1 MIKSG
6 DYQYILLTDGT
17 AELTNYTAYAEF
29 LTVPAQIDGHAVTSI
44 GSEAFINS
52 EFLSSI
58 ILPDCLTTIGIDAF
72 CGCSFLTSITLP
84 DSLLSIGGNP
94 FAHCD
99 KLTQIQVSP
108 DHSTL
113 VTINGVLFNKAEKEL
128 ICYPYAF
135 MQESYTVPCGITS
148 IGNNAFYE
156 CSSLTSITLPDNLT
170 TIEAWAFSGC
180 ESLESIT
187 LPGSPTCIRNW
198 AFSGCKSLASIA
210 LPNSLTTIGNGAFAG
225 CESLTNIT
233 LPSSLTTIGNWAFE
247 SCSVSLSFTV
257 VRGSWAEN
265 WCKENG
271 KNYTYSNSID

>member
-84 DSLLSIGGNP
+84 
-94 FAHCD
+94 
-99 KLTQIQVSP
+99 
-108 DHSTL
+108 
-113 VTINGVLFNKAEKEL
+113 
-128 ICYPYAF
+128 
-135 MQESYTVPCGITS
+135 
-148 IGNNAFYE
+148 
-156 CSSLTSITLPDNLT
+156 
-170 TIEAWAFSGC
+170 
-180 ESLESIT
+180 
-187 LPGSPTCIRNW
+187 
-198 AFSGCKSLASIA
+198 
-210 LPNSLTTIGNGAFAG
+210 
-225 CESLTNIT
+225 
-233 LPSSLTTIGNWAFE
+233 SSLTTIGNWAFE
-247 SCSVSLSFTV
+247 SCSVSLNFTA
-257 VRGSWAEN
+257 VRGSWAES

>member
-29 LTVPAQIDGHAVTSI
+29 LTVPAQIDGRAVTSI

-72 CGCSFLTSITLP
+72 
-84 DSLLSIGGNP
+84 
-94 FAHCD
+94 
-99 KLTQIQVSP
+99 
-108 DHSTL
+108 
-113 VTINGVLFNKAEKEL
+113 
-128 ICYPYAF
+128 
-135 MQESYTVPCGITS
+135 
-148 IGNNAFYE
+148 YE
-156 CSSLTSITLPDNLT
+156 CSSLTSITLP
-170 TIEAWAFSGC
+170 S
-180 ESLESIT
+180 
-187 LPGSPTCIRNW
+187 
-198 AFSGCKSLASIA
+198 
-210 LPNSLTTIGNGAFAG
+210 SLTSIGSWAFAG

-233 LPSSLTTIGNWAFE
+233 LPNSLTTIGNWAFE
-247 SCSVSLSFTV
+247 SCPVSLNFTV
-257 VRGSWAEN
+257 VRGSWAES

>member
-72 CGCSFLTSITLP
+72 CGCSFHTSITLP
-84 DSLLSIGGNP
+84 N
-94 FAHCD
+94 
-99 KLTQIQVSP
+99 
-108 DHSTL
+108 
-113 VTINGVLFNKAEKEL
+113 
-128 ICYPYAF
+128 
-135 MQESYTVPCGITS
+135 
-148 IGNNAFYE
+148 
-156 CSSLTSITLPDNLT
+156 SLTS
-170 TIEAWAFSGC
+170 IEAWAFSGC
-180 ESLESIT
+180 ESLASIT
-187 LPGSPTCIRNW
+187 LPD
-198 AFSGCKSLASIA
+198 
-210 LPNSLTTIGNGAFAG
+210 
-225 CESLTNIT
+225 
-233 LPSSLTTIGNWAFE
+233 SLTTIGNWAFK
-247 SCSVSLSFTV
+247 SCPVSLNFTA
-257 VRGSWAEN
+257 VRGSWAES

>member
-84 DSLLSIGGNP
+84 N
-94 FAHCD
+94 
-99 KLTQIQVSP
+99 
-108 DHSTL
+108 
-113 VTINGVLFNKAEKEL
+113 
-128 ICYPYAF
+128 
-135 MQESYTVPCGITS
+135 
-148 IGNNAFYE
+148 
-156 CSSLTSITLPDNLT
+156 
-170 TIEAWAFSGC
+170 
-180 ESLESIT
+180 
-187 LPGSPTCIRNW
+187 
-198 AFSGCKSLASIA
+198 
-210 LPNSLTTIGNGAFAG
+210 
-225 CESLTNIT
+225 
-233 LPSSLTTIGNWAFE
+233 SLTTIGNWAFK
-247 SCSVSLSFTV
+247 SCPVSLNFTS
-257 VRGSWAEN
+257 VRGSWAES

>member
-84 DSLLSIGGNP
+84 N
-94 FAHCD
+94 
-99 KLTQIQVSP
+99 
-108 DHSTL
+108 
-113 VTINGVLFNKAEKEL
+113 
-128 ICYPYAF
+128 
-135 MQESYTVPCGITS
+135 
-148 IGNNAFYE
+148 
-156 CSSLTSITLPDNLT
+156 
-170 TIEAWAFSGC
+170 
-180 ESLESIT
+180 
-187 LPGSPTCIRNW
+187 
-198 AFSGCKSLASIA
+198 
-210 LPNSLTTIGNGAFAG
+210 
-225 CESLTNIT
+225 
-233 LPSSLTTIGNWAFE
+233 SLTTIGNWAFK
-247 SCSVSLSFTV
+247 SCPVSLNFTA
-257 VRGSWAEN
+257 VRGSWAES

>member
-72 CGCSFLTSITLP
+72 CGCSFHTSITLP
-84 DSLLSIGGNP
+84 N
-94 FAHCD
+94 
-99 KLTQIQVSP
+99 
-108 DHSTL
+108 
-113 VTINGVLFNKAEKEL
+113 
-128 ICYPYAF
+128 
-135 MQESYTVPCGITS
+135 
-148 IGNNAFYE
+148 
-156 CSSLTSITLPDNLT
+156 SLTS
-170 TIEAWAFSGC
+170 
-180 ESLESIT
+180 
-187 LPGSPTCIRNW
+187 
-198 AFSGCKSLASIA
+198 
-210 LPNSLTTIGNGAFAG
+210 IGNGAFAG
-225 CESLTNIT
+225 CESLTRSILPSSLTSIEAWAFSGCESLASIT
-233 LPSSLTTIGNWAFE
+233 LPDSLTTIGNWAFK
-247 SCSVSLSFTV
+247 SYPVSLNFTA
-257 VRGSWAEN
+257 VRGSWAES

>member
-29 LTVPAQIDGHAVTSI
+29 LTDPAQIDGHAVASI

-84 DSLLSIGGNP
+84 N
-94 FAHCD
+94 
-99 KLTQIQVSP
+99 
-108 DHSTL
+108 
-113 VTINGVLFNKAEKEL
+113 
-128 ICYPYAF
+128 
-135 MQESYTVPCGITS
+135 
-148 IGNNAFYE
+148 
-156 CSSLTSITLPDNLT
+156 
-170 TIEAWAFSGC
+170 
-180 ESLESIT
+180 
-187 LPGSPTCIRNW
+187 
-198 AFSGCKSLASIA
+198 
-210 LPNSLTTIGNGAFAG
+210 
-225 CESLTNIT
+225 
-233 LPSSLTTIGNWAFE
+233 SLTTIGNWAFK
-247 SCSVSLSFTV
+247 SCPVSLNFTA
-257 VRGSWAEN
+257 VRGSWAES

>member
-29 LTVPAQIDGHAVTSI
+29 LTVPAQIDGHAVASV

-84 DSLLSIGGNP
+84 N
-94 FAHCD
+94 
-99 KLTQIQVSP
+99 
-108 DHSTL
+108 
-113 VTINGVLFNKAEKEL
+113 
-128 ICYPYAF
+128 
-135 MQESYTVPCGITS
+135 
-148 IGNNAFYE
+148 
-156 CSSLTSITLPDNLT
+156 
-170 TIEAWAFSGC
+170 
-180 ESLESIT
+180 
-187 LPGSPTCIRNW
+187 
-198 AFSGCKSLASIA
+198 
-210 LPNSLTTIGNGAFAG
+210 
-225 CESLTNIT
+225 
-233 LPSSLTTIGNWAFE
+233 SLTTIGNWAFK
-247 SCSVSLSFTV
+247 SCPVSLNFTA
-257 VRGSWAEN
+257 VRGSWAES

>member
-72 CGCSFLTSITLP
+72 CGCSFLASITLP
-84 DSLLSIGGNP
+84 D
-94 FAHCD
+94 
-99 KLTQIQVSP
+99 
-108 DHSTL
+108 
-113 VTINGVLFNKAEKEL
+113 
-128 ICYPYAF
+128 
-135 MQESYTVPCGITS
+135 
-148 IGNNAFYE
+148 
-156 CSSLTSITLPDNLT
+156 
-170 TIEAWAFSGC
+170 
-180 ESLESIT
+180 
-187 LPGSPTCIRNW
+187 
-198 AFSGCKSLASIA
+198 
-210 LPNSLTTIGNGAFAG
+210 
-225 CESLTNIT
+225 
-233 LPSSLTTIGNWAFE
+233 SLTTIGNWAFE
-247 SCSVSLSFTV
+247 SCSVSLNFTV
-257 VRGSWAEN
+257 VRGSWAES

>member
-29 LTVPAQIDGHAVTSI
+29 LTVPAQIDGHAVASI

-84 DSLLSIGGNP
+84 S
-94 FAHCD
+94 
-99 KLTQIQVSP
+99 
-108 DHSTL
+108 
-113 VTINGVLFNKAEKEL
+113 
-128 ICYPYAF
+128 
-135 MQESYTVPCGITS
+135 
-148 IGNNAFYE
+148 
-156 CSSLTSITLPDNLT
+156 
-170 TIEAWAFSGC
+170 
-180 ESLESIT
+180 
-187 LPGSPTCIRNW
+187 SPTRIGNW
-198 AFSGCKSLASIA
+198 AFSGCKSLVSIA

-225 CESLTNIT
+225 CESLTNII
-233 LPSSLTTIGNWAFE
+233 LPNSLTTIGNWAFE
-247 SCSVSLSFTV
+247 SCSVSLNFTV
-257 VRGSWAEN
+257 VRGSWAES